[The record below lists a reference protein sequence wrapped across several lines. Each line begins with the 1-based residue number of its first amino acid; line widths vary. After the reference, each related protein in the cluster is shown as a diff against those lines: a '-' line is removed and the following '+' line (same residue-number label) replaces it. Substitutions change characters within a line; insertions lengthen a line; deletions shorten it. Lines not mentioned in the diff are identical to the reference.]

1 MNRWTD
7 NEQFLLDIEKPQ
19 RTASYTPIEHS
30 VFITEIQE
38 HLDKQNLTICDK
50 KYSTNGKGTVLTGEY
65 GICTIDNTDEEA
77 IMSIG
82 FQNSYN
88 KTMKAGLYSGLL
100 VLVCKNGMY
109 TRKQGGVY
117 HRKHTG
123 TALQDLRA
131 QIVTTIENTQSGF
144 HALIA
149 EREAMKQRELSK
161 QTIATLVGDMYL
173 NEGIINSTQ
182 LQIIKHEM
190 QYSEVFKERTA
201 WNMYNWVTESL
212 KASHPSNYIK
222 SHLKAHTYISNKLQ
236 LSDYRVNLYGTMES
250 NELEVVETAE
260 EVN

>member
-1 MNRWTD
+1 MNNRWSD

-19 RTASYTPIEHS
+19 ITRSYAPIEHR

-38 HLDKQNLTICDK
+38 QLDKQGLKICDK

-65 GICTIDNTDEEA
+65 GICHVDNTDEEA

-88 KTMKAGLYSGLL
+88 KTMKAGLYSGML

-117 HRKHTG
+117 QRKHTG

-131 QIVTTIENTQSGF
+131 QIVTTIENTQNGF
-144 HALIA
+144 QALVE
-149 EREAMKQRELSK
+149 EREAMKVMNLSK

-182 LQIIKHEM
+182 LQIIKREM
-190 QYSEVFKERTA
+190 QYSEVFKGNTA
-201 WNMYNWVTESL
+201 WNMFNWVTESI
-212 KASHPSNYIK
+212 KISHPANYIK
-222 SHLKAHTYISNKLQ
+222 AHLKAHTYISNKLK
-236 LSDYRVNLYGTMES
+236 LSDKRVNLYGVMES
-250 NELEVVETAE
+250 SQLIVAE
-260 EVN
+260 IIE